1 MDKVAVEGVEEDQ
14 RGEKSRKEVHR
25 EVGGEGEEGEGRGR
39 GRGRGRVL
47 VVVMKVMAKEG

>member
-25 EVGGEGEEGEGRGR
+25 EVGGEGEGEEEGR

-47 VVVMKVMAKEG
+47 VVVMKVMEK